1 MLQTVY
7 ESCTTG
13 DVGAWSPDG
22 RKIAFTEP
30 ATSISVL
37 DLASGR
43 LQRFPLGSG
52 LVSYQPA
59 FWADNQHL
67 LVERSSPIDDSQ
79 IEVDLLDMSEG
90 TEQTAHKVTSIT
102 SIPTFCGQIAPGEHG
117 SQLFRSSC
125 TPFGGYCH
133 GRQVQGP
140 SNVSVLPAT
149 GGTVRT
155 VYSSPSR
162 AVTAIAYAGSSSLLI
177 YIETTSGDLSQNG
190 LWKINTDG
198 SDLTRLTATKVL
210 TCQYTQYAYPL
221 TQVSSDGAR
230 YALLYMDEG
239 EQKLIVGSLAG
250 GSSTTISAH
259 QFSNVN
265 ILLLVGMGIF

>member
-1 MLQTVY
+1 
-7 ESCTTG
+7 
-13 DVGAWSPDG
+13 
-22 RKIAFTEP
+22 
-30 ATSISVL
+30 
-37 DLASGR
+37 
-43 LQRFPLGSG
+43 
-52 LVSYQPA
+52 
-59 FWADNQHL
+59 
-67 LVERSSPIDDSQ
+67 
-79 IEVDLLDMSEG
+79 
-90 TEQTAHKVTSIT
+90 
-102 SIPTFCGQIAPGEHG
+102 
-117 SQLFRSSC
+117 
-125 TPFGGYCH
+125 
-133 GRQVQGP
+133 
-140 SNVSVLPAT
+140 
-149 GGTVRT
+149 
-155 VYSSPSR
+155 
-162 AVTAIAYAGSSSLLI
+162 VTAIAYAGSSSLLI